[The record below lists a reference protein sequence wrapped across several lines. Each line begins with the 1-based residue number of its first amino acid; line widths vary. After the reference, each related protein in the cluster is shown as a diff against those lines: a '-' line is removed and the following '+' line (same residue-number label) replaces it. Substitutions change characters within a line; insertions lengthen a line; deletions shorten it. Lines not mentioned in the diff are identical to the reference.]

1 MSLMREHYGLF
12 LHCGS
17 NVCIKPGTDMK
28 KIQFLLL
35 SLLLTLPVTATAQ
48 SSIKGDVNG
57 DGTVNITDLNAII
70 NMIIDDSATMIADV
84 NGDGTVNIADIN
96 AIISIII
103 DGPAEEEEDEYV
115 DLGLP
120 SGTLWATCNVGAVK
134 PEDYGDYFAWG
145 ETTPKDVYSWSTYK
159 WCNGSSNK
167 LTKYCTDSVFGT
179 VDGLMELEPADDAA
193 HVNWGNLWRMPTLE
207 QQQELISECTWEWKT
222 SKGVNG
228 YQVTGPNGNTMFL
241 PAAGYRNNNDSLPF
255 FLGSYGDYWSRTLNA
270 SYPDYAR
277 DQYFYSSGAH
287 WGISSR
293 NLGLTVRAVR
303 AEPDV
308 YIRPQSLDLGEV
320 PVGETCEGEL
330 TIVNNTTESVVL
342 TATVHEPFSFKQ
354 DEGNTSTMTLVVPVG
369 SCKLSVMFTATA
381 PMTHAQ
387 GLVTF
392 QGSVLEGGEC
402 VIPVQAVV
410 IYTSDY
416 VDLGLPSGTLWA
428 TRNIGA
434 NSPEEY
440 GDYFAWGEIAPKEVY
455 TVQTYKWGGYDS
467 DGQFYLSKYNS
478 NSGYG
483 MIDNKNE
490 LDPEDDAAY
499 VNWGAAWR
507 MPSDEQI
514 KELISICNWKWT
526 QSNGVNG
533 KLFTGPNGNTLFL
546 PAAGIYYSGDNS
558 FRNEGSIGEYWS
570 RMLNPSD
577 DINARALG
585 LSETDISYGGSLRA
599 HGFTVRAVR
608 ASHN

>member
-1 MSLMREHYGLF
+1 
-12 LHCGS
+12 
-17 NVCIKPGTDMK
+17 
-28 KIQFLLL
+28 
-35 SLLLTLPVTATAQ
+35 
-48 SSIKGDVNG
+48 
-57 DGTVNITDLNAII
+57 
-70 NMIIDDSATMIADV
+70 
-84 NGDGTVNIADIN
+84 
-96 AIISIII
+96 
-103 DGPAEEEEDEYV
+103 
-115 DLGLP
+115 
-120 SGTLWATCNVGAVK
+120 
-134 PEDYGDYFAWG
+134 
-145 ETTPKDVYSWSTYK
+145 
-159 WCNGSSNK
+159 
-167 LTKYCTDSVFGT
+167 
-179 VDGLMELEPADDAA
+179 
-193 HVNWGNLWRMPTLE
+193 
-207 QQQELISECTWEWKT
+207 
-222 SKGVNG
+222 
-228 YQVTGPNGNTMFL
+228 MFL
-241 PAAGYRNNNDSLPF
+241 PAAGYRLDSTTNF
-255 FLGSYGDYWSRTLNA
+255 DGSYGDYWSRTLHT
-270 SYPDYAR
+270 SYSDYAC
-277 DQYFYSSGAH
+277 DMYYFDSNGVH
-287 WGISSR
+287 WASSSR

-303 AEPDV
+303 AEPGV
-308 YIRPQSLDLGEV
+308 YIMPRSLDLGEV
-320 PVGETCEGEL
+320 PVGETREGVL
-330 TIVNNTTESVVL
+330 TIVNNTTESVTL

-354 DEGNTSTMTLVVPVG
+354 EGGNTSTMTLVVPVG

-387 GLVTF
+387 GSVTF
-392 QGSVLEGGEC
+392 QGSALEGGEC

-410 IYTSDY
+410 LYTSDY

-440 GDYFAWGEIAPKEVY
+440 GDYFAWGETSPKEVY

-478 NSGYG
+478 ISGYG
-483 MIDNKNE
+483 TIDNKNE

-514 KELISICNWKWT
+514 KELISNCTWKWT

-585 LSETDISYGGSLRA
+585 LSEKDIYYGGSLRA